1 MRACVR
7 ACVCVCAM
15 FPCACSLLV
24 LLLFWF
30 LCLFNINTLH
40 ICCQHPCYSTLTLSA
55 SVIDMYFTRQC
66 HSFHLFSRPMLFDI
80 ATPPSVVNI
89 QVSFSTLPL
98 FPAVVYIYVTRQRQC
113 QCHSSHPPDN
123 VTPPICCQHLCLLN
137 IASPI
142 CCQQLCFSA
151 LSLFSY
157 LVNIYVPRHCRSSH
171 LCSTFTLLDIA
182 TLLSVVNIYF
192 SGHFHSSHLLLTTMF
207 LDIAPLPNCC

>member
-1 MRACVR
+1 M
-7 ACVCVCAM
+7 
-15 FPCACSLLV
+15 LLD
-24 LLLFWF
+24 
-30 LCLFNINTLH
+30 IDPLH
-40 ICCQHPCYSTLTLSA
+40 ICYRHVFYSTMPLFP
-55 SVIDMYFTRQC
+55 SVLQIYVIRHC
-66 HSFHLFSRPMLFDI
+66 HSPI
-80 ATPPSVVNI
+80 GCKYP
-89 QVSFSTLPL
+89 SFSTLPL
-98 FPAVVYIYVTRQRQC
+98 FPAVVYMYVTRQCQC

-151 LSLFSY
+151 LLLFSY

-192 SGHFHSSHLLLTTMF
+192 SRHYHSSHLLLTTMF
-207 LDIAPLPNCC
+207 LDISPLPNCC